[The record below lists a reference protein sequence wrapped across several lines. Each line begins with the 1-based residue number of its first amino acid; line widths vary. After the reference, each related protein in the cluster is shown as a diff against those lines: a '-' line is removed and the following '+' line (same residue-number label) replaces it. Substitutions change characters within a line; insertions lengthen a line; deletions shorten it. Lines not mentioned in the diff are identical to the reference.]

1 MSDVGIVT
9 LILILANFIF
19 SYGGFLDRQLFEKYK
34 FEVDGILMHKEYVR
48 LLGSGFLHVGWLH
61 LGFNMFSLYAFSW
74 MPEFLFGYWQFAL
87 IYFASLIG
95 GNLLALFI
103 HRHHGD
109 YSAVGASGAVSGV
122 IFAAIAIFPSMGI
135 HPFGIPISM
144 PAWLYGI
151 IFILFSIY
159 GIKSARDNIGHEA
172 HLGGALVGML
182 VAIALDPRLLTHNYV
197 PILGILLPCLLFIFL
212 IATKPH
218 LLLIDTAYGK
228 GRDNHYN
235 LEHRYNAQKTTRQK
249 ELDKLL
255 DKIRRKGINSLTA
268 KERQQLDEYSK

>member
-1 MSDVGIVT
+1 MSDIGIVT

-34 FEVDGILMHKEYVR
+34 FEVDGILIHKEYVR

-74 MPEFLFGYWQFAL
+74 MPEILFGYWQFAL

-103 HRHHGD
+103 HRNHGD

-122 IFAAIAIFPSMGI
+122 IFAAIAIFPSMEI
-135 HPFGIPISM
+135 HPFGLPIPT

-151 IFILFSIY
+151 LFVLFSIY
-159 GIKSARDNIGHEA
+159 GIKSAHDNIGHEA

-182 VAIALDPRLLTHNYV
+182 AAIALEPGLLTNNYL
-197 PILGILLPCLLFIFL
+197 PILGILVPCVIFIYL

-218 LLLIDTAYGK
+218 LLLIDVSFGK
-228 GRDNHYN
+228 SRDNHYDID
-235 LEHRYNAQKTTRQK
+235 HKYNARKALSQK

-255 DKIRRKGINSLTA
+255 DKIRRKGMASLTE
-268 KERQQLDEYSK
+268 KEKQQLDEYSK

>member
-1 MSDVGIVT
+1 MSDIGIVT

-34 FEVDGILMHKEYVR
+34 FEVDGILMHREYAR

-74 MPEFLFGYWQFAL
+74 MPEILFGYWQFAL

-103 HRHHGD
+103 HRNHGD

-122 IFAAIAIFPSMGI
+122 IFAAIAIFPSMEI
-135 HPFGIPISM
+135 HPFGLPIPM
-144 PAWLYGI
+144 PAWLYGLV
-151 IFILFSIY
+151 FVLVSIY

-182 VAIALDPRLLTHNYV
+182 CAIALEPGLLTHNYV
-197 PILGILLPCLLFIFL
+197 PILGILVPCVVFIYL
-212 IATKPH
+212 IATRPH
-218 LLLIDTAYGK
+218 ILLINTSFGT
-228 GRDNHYN
+228 RHDNHYDPD
-235 LEHRYNAQKTTRQK
+235 HKYNAQKTNRQQ
-249 ELDKLL
+249 EVDKLL
-255 DKIRRKGINSLTA
+255 DKIRRKGMGSLTE
-268 KERQQLDEYSK
+268 KEKQQLDEYSK